1 MPRSVSLDTS
11 QATNRTSTLV
21 RKTHVRIVDRRQTR
35 GGNEHAYNLFTL
47 TSPACQPCLFSLLT
61 MCVCLCLLG
70 KSSYSVS
77 SVVEEIQAE
86 IYKNGPV
93 EGAFTVYEDF
103 PLYKTGKEAYQ
114 QFPHK
119 IGLAVL

>member
-1 MPRSVSLDTS
+1 
-11 QATNRTSTLV
+11 
-21 RKTHVRIVDRRQTR
+21 
-35 GGNEHAYNLFTL
+35 
-47 TSPACQPCLFSLLT
+47 
-61 MCVCLCLLG
+61 MCVCLCLSG

-119 IGLAVL
+119 IALPLAQCPCFLNITSCFLLLYFVLFSPPRCI